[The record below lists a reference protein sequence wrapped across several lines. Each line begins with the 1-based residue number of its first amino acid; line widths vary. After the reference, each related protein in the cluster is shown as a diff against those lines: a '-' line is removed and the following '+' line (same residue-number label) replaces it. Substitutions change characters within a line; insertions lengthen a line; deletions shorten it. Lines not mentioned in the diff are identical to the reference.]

1 MKSLCN
7 NNALKKRK
15 MATLTAYPTNS
26 APKASDLLLG
36 TKVATPNSDEQPITS
51 NMTVASLATLIN
63 SGSVAGYKVYTALLT
78 QAGTAAPVATILQ
91 NTTGGTLT
99 WTRQSAANY
108 TVTASSALF
117 IANKTIVFGNQGN
130 FLQKT
135 LAWNRASDTT
145 VALDLGSDDRLINGA
160 FEIRIYS

>member
-1 MKSLCN
+1 
-7 NNALKKRK
+7 

-78 QAGTAAPVATILQ
+78 QAGATAPVATILQ
-91 NTTGGTLT
+91 DTTGGTFT
-99 WTRQSAANY
+99 WTRQSAGNY
-108 TVTASSALF
+108 TITASSALF
-117 IANKTIVFGNQGN
+117 TANKTMVFVNAGHGEQN
-130 FLQKT
+130 FLPLYWERTSTTTIT
-135 LAWNRASDTT
+135 LNATSDSE
-145 VALDLGSDDRLINGA
+145 LEEGS